1 MVSRSWTPS
10 CPSDPPIGD
19 AIPIGVA
26 ASPGR
31 SRKERHGP
39 KRRRRRASPR
49 GSRFPGPEPHPNEAQ
64 LPRLRLSPFVKQLD
78 EAQSGLPLGED
89 DTMSLATGVALGI
102 AIGAGIGIAL
112 ENVAVGIGIGVA
124 IGIALGLAFQ
134 AKRTNQGPDN
144 ND

>member
-1 MVSRSWTPS
+1 
-10 CPSDPPIGD
+10 
-19 AIPIGVA
+19 
-26 ASPGR
+26 
-31 SRKERHGP
+31 
-39 KRRRRRASPR
+39 
-49 GSRFPGPEPHPNEAQ
+49 
-64 LPRLRLSPFVKQLD
+64 VKQLD
-78 EAQSGLPLGED
+78 EAQSGLPLRED
-89 DTMSLATGVALGI
+89 DTMSLATGVTLGI